1 MKIDLKDKPKHTRF
15 GRATTLAEAPPNVQS
30 EGGMYG
36 AGMIS
41 NVSLTTQGEALG
53 HYAWLDSVFMEQ
65 LSAAMKAAGD
75 KGIKSRFTH
84 PGMSSDGLG
93 RMLGRINNAK
103 LEGTQLIGD
112 LHFAKSAQSTP
123 DGNLVEYVSMLV
135 EEDSQAAGLSI
146 VFDENFD
153 AEISFLVD
161 NGAEIVS
168 SPEGDY
174 LDMTNFKSPD
184 PANVNNYYHVR
195 LAELRAA
202 DLVDEPAA
210 NPNGMFDSMP
220 IARNI
225 DQALAFALGLDDTK
239 PDNAELFGVDVDRAS
254 AFVGRFLSS
263 RGLSIVT
270 KPTESQKP
278 QAEGTIDLAAE
289 RLKIREQLAAEQSKF
304 TTKFGAENGVKWF
317 NEGKTYE
324 QGLELHCE
332 VLSARE
338 KAANDKAVELQGR
351 LDSLKLGEVKP
362 VDTGSQADADADA
375 KNKKVPFAQATG
387 ATELIK

>member
-1 MKIDLKDKPKHTRF
+1 MKINLKSKPKLTRF
-15 GRATTLAEAPPNVQS
+15 SRAALAEGQTPNVQS
-30 EGGMYG
+30 EGGMFE

-41 NVSLTTQGEALG
+41 NVSISTQGEALG

-65 LSAAMKAAGD
+65 LSAAMKTAGD

-93 RMLGRINNAK
+93 RMLGRINNGR
-103 LEGTQLIGD
+103 LEGSQLIGD

-123 DGNLVEYVSMLV
+123 DGNLAEYVSLLV
-135 EEDSQAAGLSI
+135 SEDSQAAGLSI
-146 VFDENFD
+146 VFDEDFE
-153 AEISFLVD
+153 AEVSLLLD
-161 NGAEIVS
+161 NGAEVVS

-174 LDMTNFKSPD
+174 IDLTNFKSPD

-210 NPNGMFDSMP
+210 NPNGMFDSAP
-220 IARNI
+220 VARNI

-270 KPTESQKP
+270 KQPESQKP
-278 QAEGTIDLAAE
+278 QAEGITREQFAAE
-289 RLKIREQLAAEQSKF
+289 LSKF

-317 NEGKTYE
+317 NEGKSFAE
-324 QGLELHCE
+324 ALELHCE
-332 VLSARE
+332 ALGAQLKS
-338 KAANDKAVELQGR
+338 ANDKAAELQGK
-351 LDSLKLGEVKP
+351 LDSLELGEKDPVK
-362 VDTGSQADADADA
+362 TGSQADADAKPA
-375 KNKKVPFAQATG
+375 KVSFAKAVG
-387 ATELIK
+387 AQV